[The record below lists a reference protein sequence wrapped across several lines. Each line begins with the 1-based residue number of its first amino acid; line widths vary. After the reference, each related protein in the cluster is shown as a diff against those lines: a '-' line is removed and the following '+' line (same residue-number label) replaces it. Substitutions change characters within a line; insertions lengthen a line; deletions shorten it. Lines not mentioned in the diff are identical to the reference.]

1 MPSSSI
7 LRSRLLIVPAI
18 LAVALAGCS
27 TNRPC
32 AGNSDYLQSRE
43 RPPLQMPEGVSG
55 SERVGGTALKIPAAA
70 PDPDKLEPE
79 PRCLDEPPPFFK
91 LKPAV
96 ADTAEAAVNVWAS
109 AWANRKADQVAA
121 FYSPGFQA
129 QGDAG
134 AAAFVAERKD
144 QVMNGPRPEPR
155 LENVTVTDP
164 APDRKVVSFVQT
176 FGNDKVRREL
186 TLVREPTGWRI
197 VAERTFESL

>member
-7 LRSRLLIVPAI
+7 PNPRLLVLPAV
-18 LAVALAGCS
+18 LAVGLAGCGTTRS
-27 TNRPC
+27 C
-32 AGNSDYLQSRE
+32 SGNTDYLQSRE

-55 SERVGGTALKIPAAA
+55 SERVGGTALKIPPTA
-70 PDPDKLEPE
+70 PDADKLDPA

-109 AWANRKADQVAA
+109 AWANRKPDQVAA
-121 FYSPGFQA
+121 FYSRGFQA
-129 QGDAG
+129 QDGAG
-134 AAAFVAERKD
+134 AAAFIDERREQVA
-144 QVMNGPRPEPR
+144 NGARPEPR
-155 LENVTVTDP
+155 LDNLTVSEP
-164 APDRKVVSFVQT
+164 APDRRVVSFVQT
-176 FGNDKVRREL
+176 FGNEKVRREL